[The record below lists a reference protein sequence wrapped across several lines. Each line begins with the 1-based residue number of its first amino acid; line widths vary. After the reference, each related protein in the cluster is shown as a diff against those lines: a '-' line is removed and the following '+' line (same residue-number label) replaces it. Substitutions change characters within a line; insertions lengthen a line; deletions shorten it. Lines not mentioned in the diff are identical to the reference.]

1 LHRIR
6 AITIDLDDTLW
17 PIGPVIQ
24 RAEARLWEWLTRN
37 YPRIPAK
44 FSPERVLE
52 VREAVIEDNLEMRHD
67 FRFLRKKVL
76 AAIANEA
83 GYTPELVEPAFAV
96 FDQARNEVEFFP
108 DVMPALESLA
118 GDFVLV
124 AVTNGN
130 ANLESIGI
138 RHLFHDVVAAAE
150 AGSAKPARSIFDKA
164 VARTGCLPAE
174 ILHVGDH
181 PLIDVKGAQDAGL
194 RTAWINRYDDEWPD
208 DLPDPDA
215 IISTIPQLYELLQPA
230 LRCIRQTP

>member
-1 LHRIR
+1 MHRIR

-24 RAEARLWEWLTRN
+24 RAEARLWEWLTQN
-37 YPRIPAK
+37 YPRIPEK
-44 FSPERVLE
+44 FSPEGVLE
-52 VREAVIEDNLEMRHD
+52 VREAVIEDNWQMRHD

-76 AAIANEA
+76 EAIANEV

-150 AGSAKPARSIFDKA
+150 AGFAKPARPIFDKA

-194 RTAWINRYDDEWPD
+194 RTAWINRHDDEWPD

-230 LRCIRQTP
+230 LRCIRQNP